1 MNRNNQFM
9 ASLVLLTM
17 TNVKINKEYEKL
29 LDIPDEYK
37 DDAYKYCVMVLSG
50 TFTTCKDT
58 QLACIRHLRDVK
70 RSIEDDEFP
79 YVYKPKRAKKVIQ
92 FIEVLPDT
100 KGKFNKLALFQKFI
114 VSMVRGWFTEEDDYL
129 RFNKAFIS
137 MARKGGKSL
146 LVSGLTLYSFLFDR
160 EPAEGR
166 QIFCAANDKKQ
177 ASIVFNMVAKQLLYF
192 ISQVPELK
200 KDVKKVRELL
210 QHTKDGSYV
219 MPLSR
224 DTGAVDG
231 FEPFLAVIDE
241 YHAAKTNEMLEL
253 IQSGQGN
260 LMQSLIFIISTA
272 GFNLNAPMY
281 MDEWPYAKEIL
292 ADTYRD
298 EQYFAIIFE
307 QDSEEEWQDKSMWA
321 KSNPLINESDD
332 LKEQIEDF
340 LQKRVDEA
348 VKKGTMFR
356 VLVKNFNYWMQASEE
371 SYLDFN
377 DWKKN
382 ETEFDIKGTKTYIGL
397 DLSRADDLTAVS
409 FIHLDEIK
417 KRYFVTSHSF
427 VATKGGL
434 QAKIERDLIDYRQM
448 AQHGYCTITDLQSG
462 IINSNQV
469 LDYIEKYILTNN
481 LDVQAICY
489 DPHAI
494 HGFIAEI
501 EKRNWRYELI
511 EIRQGA
517 MTLSNPVIDFR
528 LKVIDEQVKHHKN
541 PLLDIAVKNAVSKN
555 VNDSVMIEKK
565 LNREKIDPLMSTI
578 FAYVIASEHEWDKK
592 RALPVFI

>member
-1 MNRNNQFM
+1 
-9 ASLVLLTM
+9 M

-29 LDIPDEYK
+29 LDIPNEYK

-50 TFTTCKDT
+50 TFITCKDT
-58 QLACIRHLRDVK
+58 QLACIRHLKDIK

-177 ASIVFNMVAKQLLYF
+177 ASIVFNMVAKQLMYF

-307 QDSEEEWQDKSMWA
+307 QDSEEEWQDKTMWA

-409 FIHLDEIK
+409 FIHLDEVK
-417 KRYFVTSHSF
+417 KQYFVTSHSF

-469 LDYIEKYILTNN
+469 LDYIEKYILKNN

-528 LKVIDEQVKHHKN
+528 LKVIDEQIKHHKN
-541 PLLDIAVKNAVSKN
+541 PLLDIAVKNAVAKN

-578 FAYVIASEHEWDKK
+578 FAYVIANEHEWDKK

>member
-1 MNRNNQFM
+1 M
-9 ASLVLLTM
+9 TM
-17 TNVKINKEYEKL
+17 TNVKIPKSYEEYL
-29 LDIPDEYK
+29 NIPDEYK

-50 TFTTCKDT
+50 TFITCKDT
-58 QLACIRHLRDVK
+58 RLACIRHLKDVK
-70 RSIEDDEFP
+70 RSIEDDDFN
-79 YVYKPKRAKKVIQ
+79 YIYKPKRAKKVIK
-92 FIEVLPDT
+92 FIEALPDT
-100 KGKFNKLALFQKFI
+100 KGKFHKLAMFQKFI
-114 VSMVRGWFTEEDDYL
+114 ISMVRGWFDENDYL

-146 LVSGLTLYSFLFDR
+146 LVSGLVLYSFLFDR
-160 EPAEGR
+160 EPSEGR

-177 ASIVFNMVAKQLLYF
+177 ASIVFNMVAKQLMYF
-192 ISQVPELK
+192 VSQVPELK

-210 QHTKDGSYV
+210 QHNKDGSYV

-260 LMQSLIFIISTA
+260 LLQSLIFIISTA

-281 MDEWPYAKEIL
+281 TDEWPYAKEIL
-292 ADTYRD
+292 TGNYHD

-348 VKKGTMFR
+348 TQKGTMFR

-382 ETEFDIKGTKTYIGL
+382 ETEFDIKGTKAYVGL

-409 FIHLDEIK
+409 FIHLDEVNK
-417 KRYFVTSHSF
+417 EYYVTSHSF
-427 VATKGGL
+427 VGTKGGL

-448 AQHGYCTITDLQSG
+448 SQYGYCTLTNLQSG

-469 LDYIEKYILTNN
+469 LDYIEKYIIENN

-528 LKVIDEQVKHHKN
+528 LKVIDGKVKHHKN
-541 PLLDIAVKNAVSKN
+541 PLLDTAVKNAISKN

-565 LNREKIDPLMSTI
+565 LNREKIDPLMSAI
-578 FAYVIASEHEWDKK
+578 FAYVIASEYEWDKK
-592 RALPVFI
+592 RALPLFI

>member
-1 MNRNNQFM
+1 
-9 ASLVLLTM
+9 M
-17 TNVKINKEYEKL
+17 TNVKIPKAYEEYL
-29 LDIPDEYK
+29 NIPDEYK

-50 TFTTCKDT
+50 AFVTCKDT
-58 QLACIRHLRDVK
+58 RLACIRHLKDIK
-70 RSIEDDEFP
+70 RSIEDNEFP

-114 VSMVRGWFTEEDDYL
+114 VSMVRGWFTEEEDYL

-177 ASIVFNMVAKQLLYF
+177 ASIVFNMVAKQLMYF

-307 QDSEEEWQDKSMWA
+307 QDSEEEWQDKTMWA

-382 ETEFDIKGTKTYIGL
+382 ETGFDIKGTKTYIGL

-409 FIHLDEIK
+409 FIHLDEVK
-417 KRYFVTSHSF
+417 KQYFVTSHSF

-528 LKVIDEQVKHHKN
+528 LKVIDEQIKHHKN
-541 PLLDIAVKNAVSKN
+541 PLLDIAVKNAVAKN

>member
-1 MNRNNQFM
+1 
-9 ASLVLLTM
+9 M

-29 LDIPDEYK
+29 LDIPNEYK

-50 TFTTCKDT
+50 TFITCKDT
-58 QLACIRHLRDVK
+58 QLACIRHLRDIK

-177 ASIVFNMVAKQLLYF
+177 ASIVFNMVAKQLMYF

-307 QDSEEEWQDKSMWA
+307 QDSEEEWQDKTMWA

-382 ETEFDIKGTKTYIGL
+382 ETGFDIKGTKTYIGL

-409 FIHLDEIK
+409 FIHLDEVK
-417 KRYFVTSHSF
+417 KEYFVTSHSF

-528 LKVIDEQVKHHKN
+528 LKVIDEQIKHHKN
-541 PLLDIAVKNAVSKN
+541 PLLDIAVKNAVAKN

>member
-1 MNRNNQFM
+1 
-9 ASLVLLTM
+9 M

-29 LDIPDEYK
+29 LDIPNKYK

-50 TFTTCKDT
+50 TFITCKDT
-58 QLACIRHLRDVK
+58 QLACIRHLRDIK

-177 ASIVFNMVAKQLLYF
+177 ASIVFNMVAKQLMYF

-253 IQSGQGN
+253 IESGQVN

-281 MDEWPYAKEIL
+281 MDEWHYAKEIL

-307 QDSEEEWQDKSMWA
+307 QDSEEEWQDKTMWA

-382 ETEFDIKGTKTYIGL
+382 ETDFDIKRTKTYIGL

-409 FIHLDEIK
+409 FIHLDEVK
-417 KRYFVTSHSF
+417 KQYFVTSHSF

-528 LKVIDEQVKHHKN
+528 LKVIDEQIKHHKN
-541 PLLDIAVKNAVSKN
+541 PLLDIAVKNAVAKN

>member
-1 MNRNNQFM
+1 
-9 ASLVLLTM
+9 M

-29 LDIPDEYK
+29 LDIPNEYK

-50 TFTTCKDT
+50 TFITCKDT
-58 QLACIRHLRDVK
+58 QLACIRHLKDIK

-114 VSMVRGWFTEEDDYL
+114 VSMVRGWFTDEDDYL

-177 ASIVFNMVAKQLLYF
+177 ASIVFNMVAKQLMYF

-307 QDSEEEWQDKSMWA
+307 QDSEEEWQDKTMWS

-382 ETEFDIKGTKTYIGL
+382 ETGFDIKGTKTYIGL

-409 FIHLDEIK
+409 FIHLDEVK
-417 KRYFVTSHSF
+417 KQYFVTSHSF

-528 LKVIDEQVKHHKN
+528 LKVIDEQIKHHKN
-541 PLLDIAVKNAVSKN
+541 PLLDIAVKNAVAKN

>member
-1 MNRNNQFM
+1 
-9 ASLVLLTM
+9 M

-29 LDIPDEYK
+29 LNIPDEYK

-50 TFTTCKDT
+50 TFITCKDT
-58 QLACIRHLRDVK
+58 QLACIRHLRDIK

-92 FIEVLPDT
+92 FIEALPDT

-382 ETEFDIKGTKTYIGL
+382 ETGFDIKGTKTYIGL

-409 FIHLDEIK
+409 FIHLDEVK
-417 KRYFVTSHSF
+417 KEYFVTSHSF

-528 LKVIDEQVKHHKN
+528 LKVIDEQIKHHKN
-541 PLLDIAVKNAVSKN
+541 PLLDIAVKNAVAKN

>member
-1 MNRNNQFM
+1 MNKNNQFTIN
-9 ASLVLLTM
+9 LVLMTM

-29 LDIPDEYK
+29 LDIPNEYK

-58 QLACIRHLRDVK
+58 QLACIRHLRDIK
-70 RSIEDDEFP
+70 RSIEDDDFKFI
-79 YVYKPKRAKKVIQ
+79 YKPKRAKKVIK
-92 FIEVLPDT
+92 FVEALPDT
-100 KGKFNKLALFQKFI
+100 KGNFNKLGYFQKFI
-114 VSMVRGWFTEEDDYL
+114 VSMVRGWFTDDDYL
-129 RFNKAFIS
+129 RFKKAFIS
-137 MARKGGKSL
+137 MARKQGKSI

-160 EPAEGR
+160 EPKEGR
-166 QIFCAANDKKQ
+166 QIFCTANDKKQ
-177 ASIVFNMVAKQLLYF
+177 AGIVFNMVAKQLMYF
-192 ISQVPELK
+192 VSQVPELK

-210 QHTKDGSYV
+210 QNKTDDSYV

-231 FEPFLAVIDE
+231 FEPFLAVVDE

-253 IQSGQGN
+253 VESGQGN
-260 LMQSLIFIISTA
+260 LLQSLIFIISTA
-272 GFNLNAPMY
+272 GYELNGPMY

-292 ADTYRD
+292 ANTYQD
-298 EQYFAIIFE
+298 EEYFAIIYE

-321 KSNPLINESDD
+321 KSNPLINESDE
-332 LKEQIEDF
+332 LKEHIEEY
-340 LQKRVDEA
+340 LEKRVA
-348 VKKGTMFR
+348 ANTKKGTMFR

-382 ETEFDIKGTKTYIGL
+382 ETDFDIKGTKTYIGL

-409 FIHLDEIK
+409 FIHLDEVK
-417 KRYFVTSHSF
+417 KQYFVTSHSF

-528 LKVIDEQVKHHKN
+528 LKVIDEQIKHHKN
-541 PLLDIAVKNAVSKN
+541 PLLDIAVKNAVAKN

>member
-1 MNRNNQFM
+1 M
-9 ASLVLLTM
+9 TM
-17 TNVKINKEYEKL
+17 TNVKIPKSYEEYL
-29 LDIPDEYK
+29 NIPDEYK

-50 TFTTCKDT
+50 TFITCKDT
-58 QLACIRHLRDVK
+58 RLACIRHLKDVK
-70 RSIEDDEFP
+70 RSIEDDDFN
-79 YVYKPKRAKKVIQ
+79 YIYKPKRAKKVIK
-92 FIEVLPDT
+92 FIEALPDT
-100 KGKFNKLALFQKFI
+100 KGKFHKLAMFQKFI
-114 VSMVRGWFTEEDDYL
+114 ISMVRGWFDDNDYL

-146 LVSGLTLYSFLFDR
+146 LVSGLVLYSFLFDR
-160 EPAEGR
+160 EPSEGR

-177 ASIVFNMVAKQLLYF
+177 ASIVFNMVAKQLMYF
-192 ISQVPELK
+192 VSQVPELK

-210 QHTKDGSYV
+210 QHNKDGSYV

-260 LMQSLIFIISTA
+260 LLQSLIFIISTA

-281 MDEWPYAKEIL
+281 TDEWPYAKEIL
-292 ADTYRD
+292 TGNYHD

-348 VKKGTMFR
+348 TQKGTMFR

-382 ETEFDIKGTKTYIGL
+382 ETEFDIKGTKAYVGL

-409 FIHLDEIK
+409 FIHLDEVNK
-417 KRYFVTSHSF
+417 EYYVTSHSF
-427 VATKGGL
+427 VGTKGGL

-448 AQHGYCTITDLQSG
+448 SQYGYCTLTNLQSG

-469 LDYIEKYILTNN
+469 LDYIEKYIIENN

-528 LKVIDEQVKHHKN
+528 LKVIDGKVKHHKN
-541 PLLDIAVKNAVSKN
+541 PLLDTAVKNAISKN

-578 FAYVIASEHEWDKK
+578 FAYVIASEYEWDKK
-592 RALPVFI
+592 RALPLFI

>member
-1 MNRNNQFM
+1 
-9 ASLVLLTM
+9 M

-29 LDIPDEYK
+29 LDIPNEYK

-50 TFTTCKDT
+50 TFITCKDT
-58 QLACIRHLRDVK
+58 QLACIRHLRDIK

-177 ASIVFNMVAKQLLYF
+177 ASIVFNMVAKQLMYF

-307 QDSEEEWQDKSMWA
+307 QDSEEEWQDKTMWA

-382 ETEFDIKGTKTYIGL
+382 ETDFDIKGTKTYIGL

-409 FIHLDEIK
+409 FIHLDEVK
-417 KRYFVTSHSF
+417 KQYYVTSHSF

-528 LKVIDEQVKHHKN
+528 LKVIDEQIKHHKN
-541 PLLDIAVKNAVSKN
+541 PLLDIAVKNAVAKN

>member
-1 MNRNNQFM
+1 
-9 ASLVLLTM
+9 M

-29 LDIPDEYK
+29 LDIPNEYK

-50 TFTTCKDT
+50 TFITCKDT
-58 QLACIRHLRDVK
+58 QLACIRHLRDIK

-177 ASIVFNMVAKQLLYF
+177 ASIVFNMVAKQLMYF

-272 GFNLNAPMY
+272 GFNLNTPMY

-307 QDSEEEWQDKSMWA
+307 QDSEEEWQDKTMWA

-382 ETEFDIKGTKTYIGL
+382 ETDFDIKGTKTYIGL

-417 KRYFVTSHSF
+417 KQYFVTSHSF

-528 LKVIDEQVKHHKN
+528 LKVIDEQIKHHKN
-541 PLLDIAVKNAVSKN
+541 PLLDIAVKNAVAKN

-578 FAYVIASEHEWDKK
+578 FAYVIASEHEWNKK

>member
-1 MNRNNQFM
+1 M
-9 ASLVLLTM
+9 TM
-17 TNVKINKEYEKL
+17 INVKIPKAYEEYL
-29 LDIPDEYK
+29 NIPDEYK

-50 TFTTCKDT
+50 AFVTCKDT
-58 QLACIRHLRDVK
+58 RLACIRHLKDIK
-70 RSIEDDEFP
+70 RSIEDNEFP

-177 ASIVFNMVAKQLLYF
+177 ASIVFNMVAKQLMYF

-307 QDSEEEWQDKSMWA
+307 QDSEEEWQDKTMWA

-382 ETEFDIKGTKTYIGL
+382 ETGFDIKGTKTYIGL

-409 FIHLDEIK
+409 FIHLDEVK
-417 KRYFVTSHSF
+417 KEYFVTSHSF

-528 LKVIDEQVKHHKN
+528 LKVIDEQIKHHKN
-541 PLLDIAVKNAVSKN
+541 PLLDIAVKNAVAKN

>member
-1 MNRNNQFM
+1 M
-9 ASLVLLTM
+9 SK
-17 TNVKINKEYEKL
+17 VKLSREYEKL
-29 LDIPDEYK
+29 LDVPEKYK

-50 TFTTCKDT
+50 TFITSEYTK
-58 QLACIRHLRDVK
+58 LACIRHLRDLQ
-70 RSIEDDEFP
+70 RIENDDSFH
-79 YVYKPKRAKKVIQ
+79 YIYKPKKAKKVIE
-92 FIEVLPDT
+92 FIEILPDT
-100 KGKFNKLALFQKFI
+100 KGKFHKLAMFQKFI
-114 VSMVRGWFTEEDDYL
+114 ISMVRGWFDEDNYL

-146 LVSGLTLYSFLFDR
+146 LVSGLVLYSFLFDN
-160 EPAEGR
+160 EPSEGR

-192 ISQVPELK
+192 VSQVPELK
-200 KDVKKVRELL
+200 KDVKRVRELL
-210 QHTKDGSYV
+210 QNKKDSSYV

-260 LMQSLIFIISTA
+260 LLQSLIFIISTA

-281 MDEWPYAKEIL
+281 TDEWPYAKEIL
-292 ADTYRD
+292 AGSYTDD
-298 EQYFAIIFE
+298 QYFAIIFE
-307 QDSEEEWQDKSMWA
+307 QDHEEEWQDKSMWA
-321 KSNPLINESDD
+321 KSNPLINENDD
-332 LKEQIEDF
+332 LKEQIEEF
-340 LQKRVDEA
+340 LQKRVNEA
-348 VKKGTMFR
+348 TQKGTMFR

-382 ETEFDIKGTKTYIGL
+382 QQDFDIKGTKTYIGL

-409 FIHLDEIK
+409 FIHLDEMNK
-417 KRYFVTSHSF
+417 EYYVTSHSF
-427 VATKGGL
+427 VGTKGGL
-434 QAKIERDLIDYRQM
+434 QAKIDRDLIDYRQM
-448 AQHGYCTITDLQSG
+448 AQHGYCTITNLQSG

-469 LDYIEKYILTNN
+469 LDYIENYILTNN
-481 LDVQAICY
+481 LDIQAICY

-517 MTLSNPVIDFR
+517 MTLSNPVIDLR
-528 LKVIDEQVKHHKN
+528 LKVIDGKVKHHKN
-541 PLLDIAVKNAVSKN
+541 PLLDTAVKNAIAKN

-578 FAYVIASEHEWDKK
+578 FAYVIASEYEWERKLV
-592 RALPVFI
+592 LPIFR

>member
-1 MNRNNQFM
+1 
-9 ASLVLLTM
+9 M

-29 LDIPDEYK
+29 LDIPNEYK

-50 TFTTCKDT
+50 TFITCKDT
-58 QLACIRHLRDVK
+58 QLACIRHLRDIK

-114 VSMVRGWFTEEDDYL
+114 ISMVRGWFTEEDDYL

-177 ASIVFNMVAKQLLYF
+177 ASIVFNMVAKQLMYF

-307 QDSEEEWQDKSMWA
+307 QDSEEEWQDKTMWA

-382 ETEFDIKGTKTYIGL
+382 EIDFDIKGTKTYIGL

-409 FIHLDEIK
+409 FIHLDEVK
-417 KRYFVTSHSF
+417 KQYFVTSHSF

-528 LKVIDEQVKHHKN
+528 LKVIDEQIKHHKN

-578 FAYVIASEHEWDKK
+578 FAYVIASEYEWDKK

>member
-1 MNRNNQFM
+1 
-9 ASLVLLTM
+9 M

-29 LDIPDEYK
+29 LDIPNEYK

-58 QLACIRHLRDVK
+58 QLACIRHLRDIK
-70 RSIEDDEFP
+70 RSIEEDEFP

-177 ASIVFNMVAKQLLYF
+177 ASIVFNMVAKQLMYF

-253 IQSGQGN
+253 IESGQVN

-307 QDSEEEWQDKSMWA
+307 QDSEEEWQDKTMWA

-409 FIHLDEIK
+409 FIHLDEV
-417 KRYFVTSHSF
+417 KRQYFVTSHSF

-528 LKVIDEQVKHHKN
+528 LKVIDEQIKHHKN
-541 PLLDIAVKNAVSKN
+541 PLLDIAVKNAVAKN

>member
-1 MNRNNQFM
+1 
-9 ASLVLLTM
+9 M

-29 LDIPDEYK
+29 LDIPNEYK

-50 TFTTCKDT
+50 TFITCKDT
-58 QLACIRHLRDVK
+58 QLACIRHLRDIK

-177 ASIVFNMVAKQLLYF
+177 ASIVFNMVAKQLMYF

-292 ADTYRD
+292 ADTYHD

-307 QDSEEEWQDKSMWA
+307 QDSEEEWQDKTMWA
-321 KSNPLINESDD
+321 KSNPLINENDD

-382 ETEFDIKGTKTYIGL
+382 ETKFDIKGTKTYIGL

-409 FIHLDEIK
+409 FIHLDEVK
-417 KRYFVTSHSF
+417 KQYFVTSHSF

-448 AQHGYCTITDLQSG
+448 AQHGYCTITNLQSG

-481 LDVQAICY
+481 LDIQAICY

-528 LKVIDEQVKHHKN
+528 LKVIDEQIKHHKN
-541 PLLDIAVKNAVSKN
+541 PLLDIAVKNAVAKN

>member
-1 MNRNNQFM
+1 
-9 ASLVLLTM
+9 M
-17 TNVKINKEYEKL
+17 TNVKINKVYEEM
-29 LDIPDEYK
+29 LDIPNKYK

-50 TFTTCKDT
+50 TFITCKDT
-58 QLACIRHLRDVK
+58 RLACIRHLRDIK

-177 ASIVFNMVAKQLLYF
+177 ASIVFNMVAKQLMYF

-292 ADTYRD
+292 ADTYHD

-307 QDSEEEWQDKSMWA
+307 QDSEEEWQDKTMWA
-321 KSNPLINESDD
+321 KSNPLINENDD

-409 FIHLDEIK
+409 FIHLDEVK
-417 KRYFVTSHSF
+417 KQYFVTSHSF

-448 AQHGYCTITDLQSG
+448 SQHGYCTITDLQSG

-528 LKVIDEQVKHHKN
+528 LKVIDEQIKHHKN
-541 PLLDIAVKNAVSKN
+541 PLLDIAVKNAVAKN

>member
-1 MNRNNQFM
+1 
-9 ASLVLLTM
+9 M
-17 TNVKINKEYEKL
+17 TNVKINKVYEKM
-29 LDIPDEYK
+29 LDIPNKYK

-50 TFTTCKDT
+50 TFITCKDT
-58 QLACIRHLRDVK
+58 RLACIRHLRDIK

-177 ASIVFNMVAKQLLYF
+177 ASIVFNMVAKQLMYF

-307 QDSEEEWQDKSMWA
+307 QDSEEEWQDKTMWA

-382 ETEFDIKGTKTYIGL
+382 ETDFDIKGTKTYIGL

-409 FIHLDEIK
+409 FIHLDEVK
-417 KRYFVTSHSF
+417 KQYFVTSHSF

-528 LKVIDEQVKHHKN
+528 LKVIDEQIKHHKN
-541 PLLDIAVKNAVSKN
+541 PLLDIAVKNAVAKN

>member
-1 MNRNNQFM
+1 
-9 ASLVLLTM
+9 M

-29 LDIPDEYK
+29 LDVPNEYK

-50 TFTTCKDT
+50 TFITCKDT
-58 QLACIRHLRDVK
+58 QLACIRHLRDIK

-177 ASIVFNMVAKQLLYF
+177 ASIVFNMVAKQLMYF

-307 QDSEEEWQDKSMWA
+307 QDSEEEWQDKTMWA

-382 ETEFDIKGTKTYIGL
+382 ETDFDIKGTKTYIGL

-409 FIHLDEIK
+409 FIHLDEVK
-417 KRYFVTSHSF
+417 KQYFVTSHSF

-469 LDYIEKYILTNN
+469 LDYIEKHILTNN

-501 EKRNWRYELI
+501 EKRNWHYELI

-528 LKVIDEQVKHHKN
+528 LKVIDEQIKHHKN
-541 PLLDIAVKNAVSKN
+541 PLLDIAVKNAVAKN

>member
-1 MNRNNQFM
+1 
-9 ASLVLLTM
+9 M

-29 LDIPDEYK
+29 LDIPNEYK

-50 TFTTCKDT
+50 TFITCKDT
-58 QLACIRHLRDVK
+58 QLACIRHLRDIK

-177 ASIVFNMVAKQLLYF
+177 ASIVFNMVAKQLMYF

-253 IQSGQGN
+253 IESGQVN

-307 QDSEEEWQDKSMWA
+307 QDSEEEWQDKTMWA

-382 ETEFDIKGTKTYIGL
+382 ETDFDIKGTKTYIGL

-409 FIHLDEIK
+409 FIHLDEVK
-417 KRYFVTSHSF
+417 KQYFVTSHSF

-528 LKVIDEQVKHHKN
+528 LKVIDEQIKHHKN
-541 PLLDIAVKNAVSKN
+541 PLLDIAVKNAVAKS

>member
-1 MNRNNQFM
+1 M
-9 ASLVLLTM
+9 TM

-29 LDIPDEYK
+29 LDIPNEYK

-58 QLACIRHLRDVK
+58 QLACIRHLRDIK

-114 VSMVRGWFTEEDDYL
+114 VSMVRGWFTKEDDYL

-177 ASIVFNMVAKQLLYF
+177 ASIVFNMVAKQLMYF

-292 ADTYRD
+292 ADTYQD

-307 QDSEEEWQDKSMWA
+307 QDSEEEWQDKAMWA

-382 ETEFDIKGTKTYIGL
+382 ETDFEIKGAKTYIGL

-409 FIHLDEIK
+409 FIHLDEVK
-417 KRYFVTSHSF
+417 KQYFVTSHSF

-528 LKVIDEQVKHHKN
+528 LKVIDEQIKHHKN
-541 PLLDIAVKNAVSKN
+541 PLLDIAVKNAVAKN

>member
-1 MNRNNQFM
+1 
-9 ASLVLLTM
+9 M
-17 TNVKINKEYEKL
+17 TNVKIPKSYEEYL
-29 LDIPDEYK
+29 NIPDKYK

-50 TFTTCKDT
+50 TFITCKDT
-58 QLACIRHLRDVK
+58 KLACIRHLKDIK
-70 RSIEDDEFP
+70 RSIEDDDFR
-79 YVYKPKRAKKVIQ
+79 YVYKPKRAKKVIK
-92 FIEVLPDT
+92 FIEALPDT
-100 KGKFNKLALFQKFI
+100 KGKFHKLAMFQKFI
-114 VSMVRGWFTEEDDYL
+114 ISLVRGWFDDNDYL

-146 LVSGLTLYSFLFDR
+146 LVSGLVLYSFLFDR
-160 EPAEGR
+160 EPSEGR

-177 ASIVFNMVAKQLLYF
+177 ASIVFNMVAKQLMYF
-192 ISQVPELK
+192 VSQVPELK

-210 QHTKDGSYV
+210 QHNKDGSYV

-260 LMQSLIFIISTA
+260 LLQSLIFIISTA

-281 MDEWPYAKEIL
+281 TDEWPYAKEIL
-292 ADTYRD
+292 TDNYHD

-348 VKKGTMFR
+348 TQKGTMFR

-382 ETEFDIKGTKTYIGL
+382 ETEFDIKGTKAYVGL

-409 FIHLDEIK
+409 FIHLDEVNK
-417 KRYFVTSHSF
+417 EYYVTSHSF
-427 VATKGGL
+427 VGTKGGL

-448 AQHGYCTITDLQSG
+448 SQHGYCTLTNLQSG

-469 LDYIEKYILTNN
+469 LDYIEKYIIENN

-528 LKVIDEQVKHHKN
+528 LKVIDGQIKHHKN
-541 PLLDIAVKNAVSKN
+541 PLLDIAIKNAVSKN

-578 FAYVIASEHEWDKK
+578 FAYVIASEYEWERKPV
-592 RALPVFI
+592 LPIFR

>member
-1 MNRNNQFM
+1 
-9 ASLVLLTM
+9 M
-17 TNVKINKEYEKL
+17 TNVKINKVYEKM
-29 LDIPDEYK
+29 LDIPNKYK

-50 TFTTCKDT
+50 TFITCKDT
-58 QLACIRHLRDVK
+58 RLACIRHLRDIK

-177 ASIVFNMVAKQLLYF
+177 ASIVFNMVAKQLMYF

-292 ADTYRD
+292 ADTYHD

-307 QDSEEEWQDKSMWA
+307 QDSEEEWQDKTMWA
-321 KSNPLINESDD
+321 KSNPLINENDD

-409 FIHLDEIK
+409 FIHLDEVK
-417 KRYFVTSHSF
+417 KQYFVTSHSF

-434 QAKIERDLIDYRQM
+434 QAKSERDLIDYRQM

-528 LKVIDEQVKHHKN
+528 LKVIDEQIKHHKN
-541 PLLDIAVKNAVSKN
+541 PLLDIAVKNAVAKN

>member
-1 MNRNNQFM
+1 
-9 ASLVLLTM
+9 M

-29 LDIPDEYK
+29 LDIPNEYK

-50 TFTTCKDT
+50 TFITCKDT
-58 QLACIRHLRDVK
+58 QLACIRHLKDIK
-70 RSIEDDEFP
+70 RSVEDDEFP

-177 ASIVFNMVAKQLLYF
+177 ASIVFNMVAKQLMYF

-253 IQSGQGN
+253 IESGQVN

-307 QDSEEEWQDKSMWA
+307 QDNEEEWQDKTMWA

-409 FIHLDEIK
+409 FIHLDEVK
-417 KRYFVTSHSF
+417 KQYFVTSHSF

-528 LKVIDEQVKHHKN
+528 LKVIDEQIKHHKN

-578 FAYVIASEHEWDKK
+578 FAYVIASEHEWEKK

>member
-1 MNRNNQFM
+1 
-9 ASLVLLTM
+9 M

-29 LDIPDEYK
+29 LDIPNEYK

-50 TFTTCKDT
+50 TFITCKDT
-58 QLACIRHLRDVK
+58 QLACIRHLRDIK

-92 FIEVLPDT
+92 FVEVLPDT

-177 ASIVFNMVAKQLLYF
+177 ASIVFNMVAKQLMYF

-298 EQYFAIIFE
+298 ERYFAIIFE
-307 QDSEEEWQDKSMWA
+307 QDSEEEWQDKTMWA

-371 SYLDFN
+371 SYLDIN

-382 ETEFDIKGTKTYIGL
+382 EIDFDIKGSKTYIGL

-409 FIHLDEIK
+409 FIHLDETNK
-417 KRYFVTSHSF
+417 QYFVTSHSF

-469 LDYIEKYILTNN
+469 LDFIEKYILENN
-481 LDVQAICY
+481 LDVQAVCY

-494 HGFIAEI
+494 HGFLAEI
-501 EKRNWRYELI
+501 EKRNWRYDLI

-528 LKVIDEQVKHHKN
+528 LKVIDGQVKHHKN
-541 PLLDIAVKNAVSKN
+541 PLLDIAIKNAVAKN

-565 LNREKIDPLMSTI
+565 LNRQKIDPLMSTI

>member
-1 MNRNNQFM
+1 
-9 ASLVLLTM
+9 M
-17 TNVKINKEYEKL
+17 TNVKINKVYEEM
-29 LDIPDEYK
+29 LDIPNKYK

-50 TFTTCKDT
+50 TFITCKDT
-58 QLACIRHLRDVK
+58 RLACIRHLRDIK

-177 ASIVFNMVAKQLLYF
+177 ASIVFNMVAKQLMYF

-292 ADTYRD
+292 ADTYHD

-307 QDSEEEWQDKSMWA
+307 QDSEEEWQDKTMWA
-321 KSNPLINESDD
+321 KSNPLINENDD

-409 FIHLDEIK
+409 FIHLDEVK
-417 KRYFVTSHSF
+417 KQYFVTSHSF

-528 LKVIDEQVKHHKN
+528 LKVIDEQIKHHKN
-541 PLLDIAVKNAVSKN
+541 PLLDIAVKNAVAKN

>member
-1 MNRNNQFM
+1 
-9 ASLVLLTM
+9 M

-29 LDIPDEYK
+29 LNIPDEYK

-50 TFTTCKDT
+50 TFITCKDT
-58 QLACIRHLRDVK
+58 QLACIRHLRDIK

-92 FIEVLPDT
+92 FIEALPDT

-166 QIFCAANDKKQ
+166 QIFCVANDKKQ

-448 AQHGYCTITDLQSG
+448 SQHGYCTITDLQSG